1 MSKETRL
8 TVTLDEENTKGLMF
22 TAEMLE
28 IDPVELLNDWI
39 LRDDMRAALKA
50 NSGYLTDV
58 LISMIEFENEE
69 TAQRVAGKLKVFEQA
84 QGFRNAIPLR
94 VNAKVAC

>member
-1 MSKETRL
+1 MSTKKTL
-8 TVTLDEENTKGLMF
+8 TVTLDEENTKGLLF
-22 TAEMLE
+22 AAEMLGIE
-28 IDPVELLNDWI
+28 PEELLNDWI

-69 TAQRVAGKLKVFEQA
+69 TAQRVAGKLKAFEIA
-84 QGFRNAIPLR
+84 QGFKNSFQLQMNVKA
-94 VNAKVAC
+94 A